1 MVRSYR
7 LHGVEFKN
15 LSQIFST
22 ATSTSEREKSGSIL
36 EHKRLRGFRIHGR
49 GPCPGEKPGD
59 KCAFHGEGRY
69 EPHVVPYT
77 LEETIELWNYYL
89 PVSSEKER
97 VRQFLSSSEVKS
109 DLRKREWSAVVT
121 IDSEVANDGG
131 SVISTD
137 ENGGND
143 ACLARQESVGTQETV
158 TESADSSVISISS
171 DSQES

>member
-1 MVRSYR
+1 MD
-7 LHGVEFKN
+7 GD
-15 LSQIFST
+15 
-22 ATSTSEREKSGSIL
+22 G
-36 EHKRLRGFRIHGR
+36 
-49 GPCPGEKPGD
+49 CPGEKPGD
-59 KCAFHGEGRY
+59 RCAFHAEGPY
-69 EPHVVPYT
+69 EPQVVPYT

-97 VRQFLSSSEVKS
+97 VRQFSSSSEVKS
-109 DLRKREWSAVVT
+109 DLRKREWAPVAT
-121 IDSEVANDGG
+121 TDSEVAYDGG

-158 TESADSSVISISS
+158 TESADISVISMSS